1 MQSAIF
7 NLAEKSAFT
16 ENRPF
21 ISGIEAESMAP
32 GNYR

>member
-1 MQSAIF
+1 MQSVIF
-7 NLAEKSAFT
+7 NLAENSAFT

-21 ISGIEAESMAP
+21 ISGVEVESAAP